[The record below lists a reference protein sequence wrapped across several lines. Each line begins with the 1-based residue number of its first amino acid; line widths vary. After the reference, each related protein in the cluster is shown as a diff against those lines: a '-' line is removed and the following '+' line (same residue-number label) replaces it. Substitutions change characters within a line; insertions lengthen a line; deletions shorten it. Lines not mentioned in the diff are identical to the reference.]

1 MFSINREIENVF
13 RRFIITS
20 IFIHLRR
27 NIEKYNQW
35 QAFGITLAIFIG
47 INAVV
52 LVVSAA
58 IIPPLSP
65 FVLLITTV
73 LFSVYWYKRFH
84 NLRAY
89 GNTKNSKY
97 WRDEQFWRSLN
108 GWQFEQ
114 EVADVVAKHGFETEV
129 TKGSGDGGVDIKMQK
144 DNINYIV
151 QCKNHINPVSPN
163 DVRAL
168 WGVKDDFGAD
178 VAIMVASS
186 GVTQMGLDFIKST
199 PNYMLI
205 TLPDIIKLSQAVT
218 QKTEQKPVIEE
229 PKIRKE
235 VNLLPLAMTFLCL
248 MIFMIVLSCIG

>member
-1 MFSINREIENVF
+1 M
-13 RRFIITS
+13 
-20 IFIHLRR
+20 
-27 NIEKYNQW
+27 
-35 QAFGITLAIFIG
+35 
-47 INAVV
+47 
-52 LVVSAA
+52 
-58 IIPPLSP
+58 
-65 FVLLITTV
+65 

-114 EVADVVAKHGFETEV
+114 EVADVFAKHGFETEV

-186 GVTQMGLDFIKST
+186 GVTEMGLDFIKSK
-199 PNYMLI
+199 PNYMLL
-205 TLPDIIKLSQAVT
+205 TLPDIIRLSQAVT
-218 QKTEQKPVIEE
+218 QKTEQGPAIKES
-229 PKIRKE
+229 KIRKE
-235 VNLLPLAMTFLCL
+235 VNLLPLAMTFLGL